1 MQKFL
6 DVAEAML
13 NLLLLTPGSPLEFW
27 VKVLV
32 GGIIGAALLN
42 VMAGTLKLG
51 QPRFGPSM
59 FIFCVGGALM
69 IAVMAGL
76 HLGAGHLFRGQSPWL
91 GPVVWAILGTLILV
105 APFIRTMW
113 PGGYGSAVF
122 AWLMAWAGTLLILV
136 LIGGMFSAAGTGQSV
151 VKREKARTD
160 GVRELLKSSP

>member
-6 DVAEAML
+6 DMAQAML
-13 NLLLLTPGSPLEFW
+13 NVLLLTPGSPLEFW
-27 VKVLV
+27 AKALIGV
-32 GGIIGAALLN
+32 IIGAALLN
-42 VMAGTLKLG
+42 VLAGTLKLG
-51 QPRFGPSM
+51 QPSFGPAL
-59 FIFCVGGALM
+59 FIFCLGGALM

-76 HLGAGHLFRGQSPWL
+76 QMAAGHMFRAQSPWL
-91 GPVVWAILGTLILV
+91 GPVVWAVTGTLLLV
-105 APFIRTMW
+105 APFIRTLW

-122 AWLMAWAGTLLILV
+122 AWLLAWAGTLLVLV